1 MTGQGPYNDHL
12 SSREVAAWRG
22 LLRVHA
28 HVVAAQNADLE
39 RRHDLSVTE
48 WEVLFALHE
57 AGRGRRAGAGPAA
70 PDADG
75 AGDAGLRI
83 GDIAGRVLL
92 TSGGVTRLVAR
103 LEARGLVER
112 VSCATDRRGTG
123 VRLTGPGRDLLRA
136 TRPRD
141 VLRRELLDHLS
152 TEQVD
157 QLIAIWETALPGS
170 ATLDDADWAARWTR

>member
-1 MTGQGPYNDHL
+1 MTSQGLGSDRL
-12 SSREVAAWRG
+12 SDREVAAWRG

-57 AGRGRRAGAGPAA
+57 AGRGRRTVVDPAVPA
-70 PDADG
+70 

-103 LEARGLVER
+103 LEGRGLVER
-112 VSCATDRRGTG
+112 TSCATDRRGTS
-123 VRLTGPGRDLLRA
+123 VRLTESGRDVLRA
-136 TRPRD
+136 SRPRD

-152 TEQVD
+152 AEQVD
-157 QLIAIWETALPGS
+157 QLVAIWETALPGS
-170 ATLDDADWAARWTR
+170 ATLDDADWAARRVRP

>member
-1 MTGQGPYNDHL
+1 MTGQGPHSDRL
-12 SSREVAAWRG
+12 SDQEVAAWRG

-57 AGRGRRAGAGPAA
+57 TGRARRTVADPA
-70 PDADG
+70 

-103 LEARGLVER
+103 LEGRGLVER
-112 VSCATDRRGTG
+112 TSCATDRRGTS
-123 VRLTGPGRDLLRA
+123 VRLTESGRDVLRA
-136 TRPRD
+136 SRPRD

-152 TEQVD
+152 AEQVD
-157 QLIAIWETALPGS
+157 QLVAIWETALPGS
-170 ATLDDADWAARWTR
+170 ATLDDADWAARRVRP

>member
-1 MTGQGPYNDHL
+1 MTGQGPHSDRL
-12 SSREVAAWRG
+12 SEQEVAAWRG

-48 WEVLFALHE
+48 WEVLFALHQAE
-57 AGRGRRAGAGPAA
+57 RAHRAAGDPAVPA
-70 PDADG
+70 

-103 LEARGLVER
+103 LEGRGLVER
-112 VSCATDRRGTG
+112 ASCVTDRRGTS
-123 VRLTGPGRDLLRA
+123 VRLTGSGRDVLRA
-136 TRPRD
+136 SRPSD

-157 QLIAIWETALPGS
+157 QLVAIWETAMPGS
-170 ATLDDADWAARWTR
+170 ATLDDPDWAARRARS